1 MAISESRLRATVV
14 RNNIKQHD
22 YTIEKYEMPQDEAE
36 VVLKALE
43 RYIDDLKFEQELKVY
58 GYDPV

>member
-22 YTIEKYEMPQDEAE
+22 FTIEKYEMPQDEAE
-36 VVLKALE
+36 IVLKALE

-58 GYDPV
+58 GYDTV

>member
-1 MAISESRLRATVV
+1 MAISESKLKATVV
-14 RNNIKQHD
+14 RNNIKRHD
-22 YTIEKYEMPQDEAE
+22 FTIEKYKMPQDEAE

-58 GYDPV
+58 

>member
-1 MAISESRLRATVV
+1 MAISENKLRATVV

-22 YTIEKYEMPQDEAE
+22 FTIEKYKMPQDEAE
-36 VVLKALE
+36 VVLKALA

-58 GYDPV
+58 

>member
-1 MAISESRLRATVV
+1 MAISENKLRATVV

-22 YTIEKYEMPQDEAE
+22 FTIEKYKMPQDEAE

-58 GYDPV
+58 